1 MKRLNIVVEGQTEQS
16 FVNEVLAPYLRNNG
30 VYLIIPRLIRTSK
43 TGRGGLVNYH
53 HLHNTIK
60 GLLSNPHDGN
70 VVVSSF
76 VDFFRIPN
84 NMPGYDAAMK
94 SGDDLQKV
102 ETLQQVLGDSI
113 VDRRFI
119 PYIQLHEFE
128 ALLFSNNNGFEYLW
142 EDELSSQTKNIVD
155 AFENPED
162 INSAPETAPSK
173 RLLAINQKY
182 DKVLEGNVIALEVG
196 IKEMLAKCPRF
207 AEWVSRLIAA
217 CSELSKEKELA

>member
-16 FVNEVLAPYLRNNG
+16 FVNEVLAPYLRSKG
-30 VYLIIPRLIRTSK
+30 VFLITPILIHTSK

-53 HLHNTIK
+53 HLYNTIK
-60 GLLSNPHDGN
+60 GLLSNPNDVN
-70 VVVSSF
+70 IVVSSF

-84 NMPGYDAAMK
+84 NMPGYDEAMS
-94 SGDDLQKV
+94 SGENLQKV
-102 ETLQQVLGDSI
+102 ETLQQALGNSI
-113 VDRRFI
+113 ADRRFI
-119 PYIQLHEFE
+119 SYIQLHEFE

-142 EDELSSQTKNIVD
+142 DEQLSAKTKTIVD

-173 RLLAINQKY
+173 RLLAINKKY
-182 DKVLEGNVIALEVG
+182 DKVLDGNVIALEVG
-196 IKEMLAKCPRF
+196 INEMLAKCPRF

-217 CSELSKEKELA
+217 CSE

>member
-53 HLHNTIK
+53 HLYNTIK

-70 VVVSSF
+70 IVVSSF

-84 NMPGYDAAMK
+84 NMPGYDAAMQ
-94 SGDDLQKV
+94 SGDDFQRV
-102 ETLQQVLGDSI
+102 ENLQQALGESI
-113 VDRRFI
+113 ADRRFI

-128 ALLFSNNNGFEYLW
+128 ALLFSNNKGFEYLW
-142 EDELSSQTKNIVD
+142 EDDMSSKTKSIVD
-155 AFENPED
+155 SFENPED

-173 RLLAINQKY
+173 RLLAINEKY
-182 DKVLEGNVIALEVG
+182 DKVLDGNLIALEVG
-196 IKEMLAKCPRF
+196 INEMLAKCPRF
-207 AEWVSRLIAA
+207 ADWVSRLITA
-217 CSELSKEKELA
+217 CSE

>member
-16 FVNEVLAPYLRNNG
+16 FVNEVLAPYLRSNG
-30 VYLIIPRLIRTSK
+30 ILLITPILIHTSK
-43 TGRGGLVNYH
+43 TGRGGLINYN
-53 HLHNTIK
+53 HLYNTIK
-60 GLLSNPHDGN
+60 GLLKNQSDGN
-70 VVVSSF
+70 LVVSSF
-76 VDFFRIPN
+76 VDFFRIPS

-182 DKVLEGNVIALEVG
+182 DKVLEGHVIALEVG

>member
-30 VYLIIPRLIRTSK
+30 VSLIIPRLIRTSK

-70 VVVSSF
+70 IVVSSF

-84 NMPGYDAAMK
+84 NMPGYDEAMR

-102 ETLQQVLGDSI
+102 DNLQQVLGDSI
-113 VDRRFI
+113 ADRRFI

-142 EDELSSQTKNIVD
+142 EDEMSLKTKTIVD
-155 AFENPED
+155 SFENPED

-196 IKEMLAKCPRF
+196 INEMLAKCPRF
-207 AEWVSRLIAA
+207 AIWVSHLISA
-217 CSELSKEKELA
+217 CSE

>member
-30 VYLIIPRLIRTSK
+30 VSLIIPRLIRTSK

-84 NMPGYDAAMK
+84 NMPGYDEAMRL
-94 SGDDLQKV
+94 GDDLQRV
-102 ETLQQVLGDSI
+102 ENLQQALGDSI
-113 VDRRFI
+113 ADRRFI

-142 EDELSSQTKNIVD
+142 EDDMSLKTKNIVD
-155 AFENPED
+155 SFENPED

-196 IKEMLAKCPRF
+196 INEMLAKCPRF
-207 AEWVSRLIAA
+207 ADWVSRLITA
-217 CSELSKEKELA
+217 CSE